1 MKRFEFSLDRLLRVK
16 RQLERLA
23 EWEQQRALQAVEQAR
38 ATVESLRAQLAR
50 IADQFNRAIGRTMTP
65 QQWVSAADMAERLG
79 HALRTAEQELTSAEQ
94 RLLTAAQERAQ
105 LATEVEAIAT
115 LRRQQWEQWR
125 REAQKADQE
134 QLDEV
139 GLRLWQS
146 RPDEETPR
154 TTPRWATGA
163 VA

>member
-1 MKRFEFSLDRLLRVK
+1 MKRFEFSLERLLRVK
-16 RQLERLA
+16 QQLERLA
-23 EWEQQRALQAVEQAR
+23 ELEQQRAVQAVEQAR
-38 ATVESLRAQLAR
+38 AAVEHIRTQLAR
-50 IADQFNRAIGRTMTP
+50 IAESFTQAIGRTMTP
-65 QQWVSAADMAERLG
+65 QQWVCAADMAERLG

-115 LRRQQWEQWR
+115 LRRQHWEQWR
-125 REAQKADQE
+125 REAAKADQQ

-139 GLRLWQS
+139 SLRLWHR
-146 RPDEETPR
+146 RPDDDTSALRRPH
-154 TTPRWATGA
+154 GA